1 MIYDIV
7 IYNQMYIKIIHVH
20 VCIKY
25 MCRFFFQSYE
35 VKPIF
40 FGRKFEATVNQD
52 IINSMDVYLFGNEM
66 TGSQKDEKH

>member
-1 MIYDIV
+1 M
-7 IYNQMYIKIIHVH
+7 IHVW
-20 VCIKY
+20 IKY
-25 MCRFFFQSYE
+25 MCGYIFFQSYE

-66 TGSQKDEKH
+66 TGS

>member
-1 MIYDIV
+1 M
-7 IYNQMYIKIIHVH
+7 NIKMIHVW
-20 VCIKY
+20 IKY
-25 MCRFFFQSYE
+25 MCGYIFFQSYE

-66 TGSQKDEKH
+66 TGNQKDEEY

>member
-1 MIYDIV
+1 
-7 IYNQMYIKIIHVH
+7 MYIKIILYVW
-20 VCIKY
+20 IY
-25 MCRFFFQSYE
+25 FFFQSYE

-66 TGSQKDEKH
+66 TGSQKDEEY

>member
-1 MIYDIV
+1 
-7 IYNQMYIKIIHVH
+7 MYIKIMH

-25 MCRFFFQSYE
+25 MCGYIFFPQSYE

-66 TGSQKDEKH
+66 TGSQKDEEY